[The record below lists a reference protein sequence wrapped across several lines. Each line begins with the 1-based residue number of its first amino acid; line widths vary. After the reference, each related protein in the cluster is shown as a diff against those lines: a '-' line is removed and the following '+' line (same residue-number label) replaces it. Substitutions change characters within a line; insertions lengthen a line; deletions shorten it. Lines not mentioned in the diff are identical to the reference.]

1 MRTILSE
8 YYGDNTRWFVAK
20 VINGRPP
27 PGFEGRVQIRI
38 FGVHSDTTDDIPQ
51 RDLPWAQVMLPSS
64 SFGVSGLGVGSH
76 ILAGAMVFG
85 IFLDGKNSQLPLV
98 LGSLPHTE
106 YPTTVQAEGRED
118 IASNPFA
125 LDYLQSNAQMLDPQ
139 LTGWEVNANFSGGQ
153 DDQRTV
159 NAGEAINFFIDN
171 GMNAKQANSMVAVL
185 SEISGLR
192 PSQKGNGFGL
202 GGWSGGRYQRFI
214 KYSQRILPSKTP
226 ESGDLQLMYV
236 MHEMHTTHRIAYG
249 KILRAQEIDGTEYGE
264 KEDGIPHKTG
274 MISILQKYYI
284 DSNVRFDPHTAER
297 TANSMLNA
305 GGAL

>member
-1 MRTILSE
+1 MKTILSE
-8 YYGDNTRWFVAK
+8 YYGDNTRWFIAN
-20 VINGRPP
+20 VINANPP

-38 FGVHSDTTDDIPQ
+38 FGIHSESTNDIPQ
-51 RDLPWAQVMLPSS
+51 RDLPWAQVMLNSS
-64 SFGVSGLGVGSH
+64 SFGVSGLGTGVH
-76 ILAGAMVFG
+76 ILAGALVFG

-98 LGSLPHTE
+98 LGLLPHTE
-106 YPTTVQAEGRED
+106 YPTTVQADGRDD

-125 LDYLQSNAQMLDPQ
+125 FDYRQSNFDGEDPK
-139 LTGWEVNANFSGGQ
+139 LTGWETQEFSGK
-153 DDQRTV
+153 DDQRSI

-185 SEISGLR
+185 QQISGLK
-192 PSQKGNGFGL
+192 PAQKGNGFGI
-202 GGWSGGRYQRFI
+202 GGWSGGRYTRFI

-226 ESGDLQLMYV
+226 YSGDVQLMYV
-236 MHEMHTTHRIAYG
+236 MHELHTTHRIAYG

-284 DSNVRFDPHTAER
+284 DSNARFDPHAASEK
-297 TANSMLNA
+297 ANGLFNA